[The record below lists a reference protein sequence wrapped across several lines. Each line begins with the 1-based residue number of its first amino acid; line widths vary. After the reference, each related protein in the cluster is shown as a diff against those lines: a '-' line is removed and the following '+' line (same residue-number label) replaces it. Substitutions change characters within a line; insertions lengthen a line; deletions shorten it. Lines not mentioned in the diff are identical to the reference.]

1 MKKDAFSKI
10 IIFLLCIFIMKRDML
25 IVFSLFLIIIL
36 ISLWFSSTP
45 TYIPYS
51 SSISS
56 NHANFE
62 AFGTLPLEYSTVSK
76 NTALD
81 GGSSNYLIQSD
92 KSGCKSVMGYE
103 GAGLFCDP
111 NAKPISIDI
120 YSDAEG
126 SLTCQGYGYTNSRGS
141 LCLTEKKKA
150 QLSTRG
156 MNSTGSPSVIGGSSV

>member
-1 MKKDAFSKI
+1 
-10 IIFLLCIFIMKRDML
+10 MKRDML
-25 IVFSLFLIIIL
+25 IVFSLFIIIIL

-92 KSGCKSVMGYE
+92 KSGC
-103 GAGLFCDP
+103 
-111 NAKPISIDI
+111 
-120 YSDAEG
+120 
-126 SLTCQGYGYTNSRGS
+126 
-141 LCLTEKKKA
+141 
-150 QLSTRG
+150 
-156 MNSTGSPSVIGGSSV
+156 